1 MENINISKLENL
13 SGASLHPGRTRS
25 TFGSDRI
32 SNRRHRRLRP
42 KWKDKYPTVPSS
54 QDWSVN
60 FNIIFQDF
68 FRIILHDVRTDVN
81 LLPISFVFLNQDS
94 VVKKKD
100 LQMNRWFPLFTLVV
114 AWVITKRLLNWTF
127 WTCKIILKVFHWS
140 VFCDNDLFI
149 RRFEVQRLGAAS
161 PKQLV
166 PAKQTWKYLQFNSK
180 IHTPAQRRSLPV

>member
-1 MENINISKLENL
+1 MVLEAGKGKTIIWKVLDNCSMRCYKLILWLSHRAVAVLFFSEGTLWISTLF
-13 SGASLHPGRTRS
+13 S
-25 TFGSDRI
+25 RI
-32 SNRRHRRLRP
+32 
-42 KWKDKYPTVPSS
+42 
-54 QDWSVN
+54 
-60 FNIIFQDF
+60 F

-166 PAKQTWKYLQFNSK
+166 PAKQTWKSLQFNSK